1 MYLDGNLEI
10 GQRDYVKLGCSRF
23 WRMTSTV
30 IEFQV
35 KEITM
40 KKLHKLLMTT
50 AAIVRVSKLI
60 AISLLCL
67 VGCSV
72 KNTGVAES
80 DISGC
85 WARTVF
91 IQQGQVSVY
100 QKNTYKLEPG
110 GSYTGE
116 RIGSSTTLSGAS
128 GPTSHTLSGKWIV
141 DDGYVVIQEGDGDKL
156 TLKVISKH
164 ELIQV
169 GSDYP
174 AFTRC

>member
-1 MYLDGNLEI
+1 
-10 GQRDYVKLGCSRF
+10 
-23 WRMTSTV
+23 
-30 IEFQV
+30 
-35 KEITM
+35 M
-40 KKLHKLLMTT
+40 KVSQL
-50 AAIVRVSKLI
+50 IV
-60 AISLLCL
+60 ISLLLL
-67 VGCSV
+67 VGCSTESSN
-72 KNTGVAES
+72 KSNSDLPSSNDTGVAES

>member
-1 MYLDGNLEI
+1 MFI
-10 GQRDYVKLGCSRF
+10 KVSQ
-23 WRMTSTV
+23 
-30 IEFQV
+30 
-35 KEITM
+35 
-40 KKLHKLLMTT
+40 LL
-50 AAIVRVSKLI
+50 
-60 AISLLCL
+60 AISSLCL
-67 VGCSV
+67 VGCSF

-85 WARTVF
+85 WVRTVF
-91 IQQGQVSVY
+91 IQQDQVSVY
-100 QKNTYKLEPG
+100 QKNTYELEPG

-116 RIGSSTTLSGAS
+116 RIGSSTTLTGTSSS
-128 GPTSHTLSGKWIV
+128 GPHTLSGKWII

-156 TLKVISKH
+156 ALKVISKH

>member
-1 MYLDGNLEI
+1 MIMLI
-10 GQRDYVKLGCSRF
+10 KVSQ
-23 WRMTSTV
+23 
-30 IEFQV
+30 
-35 KEITM
+35 
-40 KKLHKLLMTT
+40 LL
-50 AAIVRVSKLI
+50 

-67 VGCSV
+67 VGCSF

-85 WARTVF
+85 WVRTVF
-91 IQQGQVSVY
+91 IQQGTGSVY
-100 QKNTYKLEPG
+100 ENKTYKLELG

-116 RIGSSTTLSGAS
+116 RRSSITSSFTGTSSSG
-128 GPTSHTLSGKWIV
+128 SHTLSGNWII

-164 ELIQV
+164 ELIQL

>member
-1 MYLDGNLEI
+1 MI
-10 GQRDYVKLGCSRF
+10 MFIKVSQ
-23 WRMTSTV
+23 
-30 IEFQV
+30 
-35 KEITM
+35 
-40 KKLHKLLMTT
+40 LL
-50 AAIVRVSKLI
+50 

-67 VGCSV
+67 VGCSF

-85 WARTVF
+85 WVRTVF

-116 RIGSSTTLSGAS
+116 RIGSSTTLTGTSSSG
-128 GPTSHTLSGKWIV
+128 SHTLSGKWII
-141 DDGYVVIQEGDGDKL
+141 DNGYVVIQEGDGDKL